1 MSSYDEKHNMGY
13 RVDDYVTLNSR
24 DRESVSGNVLTWVI
38 PQTYYSNR
46 RSQVCTV
53 ECTSGIVADNTGLG
67 DVDIVVISYEN
78 GGQNSYSTSNVAPVI
93 GISSQTVRGTQATY
107 ESFLIHSTG
116 QLLTQARPNRISLR
130 VESSRRQ
137 ALGDDINKP
146 AFSTPPNDA
155 DDCQFVITLKFCY
168 YNQLDTGEALHS
180 SYTPLL
186 K

>member
-1 MSSYDEKHNMGY
+1 MGY
-13 RVDDYVTLNSR
+13 RVDDYVTLNGR

-38 PQTYYSNR
+38 PNSAYYSNR

-53 ECTSGIVADNTGLG
+53 ECTSGVVTDNTGLG

-78 GGQNSYSTSNVAPVI
+78 GGQNSYSSSNVAPVL
-93 GISSQTVRGTQATY
+93 GIAQQTVRGTSVSD
-107 ESFLIHSTG
+107 ESFSITGTG
-116 QLLTQARPNRISLR
+116 QILTQARPNRISLR
-130 VESSRRQ
+130 VESSFRQ

-146 AFSTPPNDA
+146 AFSPTVQDT
-155 DDCQFVITLKFCY
+155 DCQLVICLKFCY

>member
-13 RVDDYVTLNSR
+13 RVDDYVTLNAR

-53 ECTSGIVADNTGLG
+53 EVVSGCVADNIING
-67 DVDIVVISYEN
+67 DVDMVIISYEN
-78 GGQNSYSTSNVAPVI
+78 GGQNSYSSSNVAPVI
-93 GISSQTVRGTQATY
+93 GIAGQTVRGSNVNY
-107 ESFLIHSTG
+107 ETFSIAPVG
-116 QLLTQARPNRISLR
+116 QILTQARPNRISLR
-130 VESSRRQ
+130 VESSRRVS
-137 ALGDDINKP
+137 LGNVNRD
-146 AFSTPPNDA
+146 AFSPTVSDL
-155 DDCQFVITLKFCY
+155 DCQFVICLKFCY

>member
-1 MSSYDEKHNMGY
+1 MSSYDEKHRMGY
-13 RVDDYVTLNSR
+13 RVDDYVTLNAR

-53 ECTSGIVADNTGLG
+53 EVVSGAVSDNIINGTVDMVIV
-67 DVDIVVISYEN
+67 SYEN
-78 GGQNSYSTSNVAPVI
+78 GGQNSYSSSNVAPVI
-93 GISSQTVRGTQATY
+93 GIACQSVRGTNVNDETFSIAPA
-107 ESFLIHSTG
+107 G

-130 VESSRRQ
+130 VEDSRRR
-137 ALGDDINKP
+137 ALGDDINNP
-146 AFSTPPNDA
+146 AFPATVTD